1 MCAWVKKF
9 LKNNH
14 LIVFILINLL
24 VSAKTKEKRKYKKDN
39 EENIYTLSKTL
50 PHGSLSYY
58 YYKKN
63 ICSFFCNSWWSLF
76 PCCNCEKNTMCHNYS
91 MYYSVPG
98 FATANCCLLIKKNNQ
113 KKWQKNRSSMNVV
126 LSDQR
131 ALKASFLHDNTLQF
145 LCQAKM
151 MDHVPLLLLSSYS

>member
-1 MCAWVKKF
+1 MKKF

-58 YYKKN
+58 YYKKKTYVVFSATLDDL
-63 ICSFFCNSWWSLF
+63 CSLA
-76 PCCNCEKNTMCHNYS
+76 
-91 MYYSVPG
+91 
-98 FATANCCLLIKKNNQ
+98 ATAKKI
-113 KKWQKNRSSMNVV
+113 
-126 LSDQR
+126 
-131 ALKASFLHDNTLQF
+131 
-145 LCQAKM
+145 LCVIITVCTTQSL
-151 MDHVPLLLLSSYS
+151 VLLLLTAAYLSRKIIRKNDRKIVLQ

>member
-1 MCAWVKKF
+1 MKKF

-58 YYKKN
+58 YYKKTYVVFSATLDDL
-63 ICSFFCNSWWSLF
+63 CSLA
-76 PCCNCEKNTMCHNYS
+76 
-91 MYYSVPG
+91 
-98 FATANCCLLIKKNNQ
+98 ATAKKI
-113 KKWQKNRSSMNVV
+113 
-126 LSDQR
+126 
-131 ALKASFLHDNTLQF
+131 
-145 LCQAKM
+145 LCVIITVCTTQSL
-151 MDHVPLLLLSSYS
+151 VLLLLTAAYLSRKIIRKNDRKIVLQ

>member
-1 MCAWVKKF
+1 MNEKF

-24 VSAKTKEKRKYKKDN
+24 VSAKTKEKRKYKKGD

-50 PHGSLSYY
+50 PPWIPIITIKTYVVFSATLDDLCSLAATA
-58 YYKKN
+58 
-63 ICSFFCNSWWSLF
+63 
-76 PCCNCEKNTMCHNYS
+76 KNTMCHNYS

-113 KKWQKNRSSMNVV
+113 KK
-126 LSDQR
+126 
-131 ALKASFLHDNTLQF
+131 
-145 LCQAKM
+145 
-151 MDHVPLLLLSSYS
+151 

>member
-1 MCAWVKKF
+1 MKKF

-24 VSAKTKEKRKYKKDN
+24 VSAKTKEKRKYKKRDN

-58 YYKKN
+58 YYKNKTYVVFSATLDDL
-63 ICSFFCNSWWSLF
+63 CSLAATAK
-76 PCCNCEKNTMCHNYS
+76 KNTMCHNYS

-113 KKWQKNRSSMNVV
+113 KK
-126 LSDQR
+126 
-131 ALKASFLHDNTLQF
+131 
-145 LCQAKM
+145 
-151 MDHVPLLLLSSYS
+151 

>member
-1 MCAWVKKF
+1 MKKF

-58 YYKKN
+58 YYKKAYVVFSATLDDL
-63 ICSFFCNSWWSLF
+63 CSLA
-76 PCCNCEKNTMCHNYS
+76 
-91 MYYSVPG
+91 
-98 FATANCCLLIKKNNQ
+98 ATAKKI
-113 KKWQKNRSSMNVV
+113 
-126 LSDQR
+126 
-131 ALKASFLHDNTLQF
+131 
-145 LCQAKM
+145 LCVIITVCTTQSL
-151 MDHVPLLLLSSYS
+151 VLLLLTAAYLSRKIIRKNDRKIVLQ